1 MSSYQD
7 VLKDM
12 FNKHKGKY
20 ASKDLMRM
28 ASMEWNKMKG
38 SKGKKMSGR
47 GLPDDPAMLSGAGMP
62 KKVRQPR
69 VKSVEAL
76 GPSTEIPNFDSTGV
90 SPYGEYQ
97 AKNAIKSLPA
107 NRIQVLKQLN
117 FSGPKP
123 TRGRGVDG
131 LSDEQTKQLYIDEA
145 NQMKNNMGSSNF
157 TGGNIFD
164 DVDNRA
170 YSNFY
175 GGDFWDDVGSF
186 FSSPDTWIT
195 AASMLL

>member
-28 ASMEWNKMKG
+28 ASMEWNKIKG
-38 SKGKKMSGR
+38 GKGKKKMSGR
-47 GLPDDPAMLSGAGMP
+47 GLPDDPAMLTGAGMP
-62 KKVRQPR
+62 LKKVRQPR
-69 VKSVEAL
+69 IKSVVAL

-107 NRIQVLKQLN
+107 NNIQVLKQLN
-117 FSGPKP
+117 FSGPKL
-123 TRGRGVDG
+123 TRGRGVDDNVMKNIG
-131 LSDEQTKQLYIDEA
+131 KDIGDDMAKQLSG
-145 NQMKNNMGSSNF
+145 GS
-157 TGGNIFD
+157 
-164 DVDNRA
+164 
-170 YSNFY
+170 
-175 GGDFWDDVGSF
+175 FWDDLSSG
-186 FSSPDTWIT
+186 FSSAFSTVAPFLG
-195 AASMLL
+195 ALL

>member
-7 VLKDM
+7 ILKDM

-47 GLPDDPAMLSGAGMP
+47 GLPDDPAMLTGAGMP
-62 KKVRQPR
+62 LKKVRQPR

-90 SPYGEYQ
+90 SPYGDYQ

-107 NRIQVLKQLN
+107 NNIQVLKQLN

-145 NQMKNNMGSSNF
+145 NQMKKSMGS
-157 TGGNIFD
+157 GGNLYDAI
-164 DVDNRA
+164 A
-170 YSNFY
+170 KQLS

-186 FSSPDTWIT
+186 FSSPDTWIS

>member
-7 VLKDM
+7 ILKDM

-47 GLPDDPAMLSGAGMP
+47 GLPDDPAMLTGAGMP
-62 KKVRQPR
+62 LKKVRQPR

-107 NRIQVLKQLN
+107 NNIQVLKQLN

-145 NQMKNNMGSSNF
+145 NQMKKSMGS
-157 TGGNIFD
+157 GGNLYDAI
-164 DVDNRA
+164 A
-170 YSNFY
+170 KQLS

-186 FSSPDTWIT
+186 FSSPDTWIS

>member
-7 VLKDM
+7 ILKDM

-28 ASMEWNKMKG
+28 ASMEWNKIKG

-47 GLPDDPAMLSGAGMP
+47 GLPDDPSMLTGAGMP

-69 VKSVEAL
+69 LKSVVAL

-107 NRIQVLKQLN
+107 NNIQVLKQLN
-117 FSGPKP
+117 FSGP
-123 TRGRGVDG
+123 RR
-131 LSDEQTKQLYIDEA
+131 TK
-145 NQMKNNMGSSNF
+145 
-157 TGGNIFD
+157 GGNIMED
-164 DVDNRA
+164 IGKNIGNEMA
-170 YSNFY
+170 KQLS
-175 GGDFWDDVGSF
+175 GGDYMETMGKDVGDDMLKELSGGSFWDD
-186 FSSPDTWIT
+186 FSSGFSSVFSTVAPFLP
-195 AASMLL
+195 MLL

>member
-7 VLKDM
+7 ILKDM

-47 GLPDDPAMLSGAGMP
+47 GLPDDPAMLTGAGMP

-107 NRIQVLKQLN
+107 NNIQVLKQLN

-145 NQMKNNMGSSNF
+145 NQMKKSMGS
-157 TGGNIFD
+157 GGNLYDAI
-164 DVDNRA
+164 A
-170 YSNFY
+170 KQLS

-186 FSSPDTWIT
+186 FSSPDTWIS

>member
-28 ASMEWNKMKG
+28 ASREWNKMKG

-47 GLPDDPAMLSGAGMP
+47 GLPDDPAMLTGAGMP
-62 KKVRQPR
+62 LKKVRQPR

-107 NRIQVLKQLN
+107 NNIQVLKQLN

-145 NQMKNNMGSSNF
+145 NQMKKSMGS
-157 TGGNIFD
+157 GGNLYDAI
-164 DVDNRA
+164 A
-170 YSNFY
+170 KQLS

-186 FSSPDTWIT
+186 FSSPDTWIS